1 MQPHNNLEEL
11 RAKVENC
18 KRCSLWKTRKK
29 VVFGE
34 GPENASV
41 FLIGLGPGHNENL
54 QGKPFVGL
62 AGKFL
67 NHLLALAGLNRKEV
81 YITSVMKCY
90 LPENRA
96 TKEQIKT
103 CKHYLDVQL
112 EIIKPK
118 IIVPLG
124 NVALQYV
131 AEKFNIGSDRISKI
145 HGKLFNAKASWG
157 KVKIVPMYHPAAAL
171 RNGGLRKML
180 ETDWRRLR
188 ELLKN
193 S

>member
-1 MQPHNNLEEL
+1 MESHSNLEEL
-11 RAKVENC
+11 RKKVENC

-34 GPENASV
+34 GPENAGI
-41 FLIGLGPGHNENL
+41 FLIGLGPGRNENL
-54 QGKPFVGL
+54 HGKPFIGA

-67 NHLLALAGLNRKEV
+67 NHLLALAGLSRKEV

-96 TKEQIKT
+96 TKEQIKI
-103 CKHYLDVQL
+103 CERYLDMQL
-112 EIIKPK
+112 EIVKPK
-118 IIVPLG
+118 VILPLG
-124 NVALQYV
+124 SVALQYV
-131 AEKFNIGSDRISKI
+131 AEKFNIELDRISKV
-145 HGKLFNAKASWG
+145 HGKLFNARASWG

-171 RNGGLRKML
+171 RNGGLRKTL
-180 ETDWRRLR
+180 EEDWRKMR